1 MLNLKWSSCTYSCQ
15 SSCHS
20 CCKAFIFCS
29 AWSTCWSESLFR
41 VQFSGNSVETLGY
54 LIIILGQYVLLF
66 MYVQPFQP
74 APTAANVNAL
84 AGWMMNPNPSSS
96 IQPPALVASSMP
108 GPPHQGIVVLLS
120 CILVLQLGQN
130 QHNERS
136 FDKLMRMN
144 ICMWSILTF

>member
-1 MLNLKWSSCTYSCQ
+1 
-15 SSCHS
+15 
-20 CCKAFIFCS
+20 
-29 AWSTCWSESLFR
+29 
-41 VQFSGNSVETLGY
+41 
-54 LIIILGQYVLLF
+54 

-120 CILVLQLGQN
+120 CILEKFWQAYENEYMHVFYIDVL
-130 QHNERS
+130 
-136 FDKLMRMN
+136 M
-144 ICMWSILTF
+144 